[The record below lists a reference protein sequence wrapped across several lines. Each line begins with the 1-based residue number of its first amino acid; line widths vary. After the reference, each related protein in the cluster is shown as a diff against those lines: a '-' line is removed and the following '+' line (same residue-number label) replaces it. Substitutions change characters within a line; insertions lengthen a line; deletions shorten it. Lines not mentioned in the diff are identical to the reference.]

1 MKKIV
6 AILLSITL
14 FFACIIKISASETY
28 KASTYIDVIKNT
40 DDTIHV
46 LLYISTYTDMNIAGM
61 HFTINYLYDY
71 DNSIFPL
78 RLVENF
84 SNYDERFCNPLIG
97 YNSDSGSL
105 NYVWSDSPVYVSADE
120 EILLAELSFDV
131 ALDAPDG
138 EYQFQLH
145 CSEFYRTRTENDS
158 GTSETIDVPIA
169 IVSEYVPIWLGKKLS
184 TYGTNFEIVVSGT
197 KKKTLDIFV
206 NKNVSIDYC
215 YIEDSSVA
223 QITNIENYDD
233 NSGARIS
240 IIGKSIGSTKLNI
253 VGGYNNNE
261 ETTVSLKV
269 FARSPWILSVKS
281 PPVKSSY
288 IPGETLDLSGLIL
301 QLEYDNGDTEEIPY
315 SENTSSNF
323 TIGSYDF
330 STIGS
335 KRIKVTHSGLSTY
348 LDMVVVSTTD
358 PIPPTNMI
366 RGDMNK
372 DNLVTDADAIY
383 LLYYTFFPND
393 YPLNQNGDF
402 NGDAFITDADAIYLL
417 YHTFFPNDYPI

>member
-1 MKKIV
+1 MKKLV
-6 AILLSITL
+6 AILLSMTL
-14 FFACIIKISASETY
+14 FFTCVIKISASDTY
-28 KASTYIDVIKNT
+28 KASTYIDIIKNT

-46 LLYISTYTDMNIAGM
+46 FLYISAYTDMNIAGM

-78 RLVENF
+78 RLDENF
-84 SNYDERFCNPLIG
+84 SNYDERFSNPVIG
-97 YNSDSGSL
+97 YDADSGKL
-105 NYVWSDSPVYVSADE
+105 NYVWSDSAVHVSADE
-120 EILLAELSFDV
+120 EILLAEFSLAV
-131 ALDAPDG
+131 APAAPDG
-138 EYQFQLH
+138 EYQFRLH

-158 GTSETIDVPIA
+158 TTSETIDVPVG
-169 IVSEYVPIWLGKKLS
+169 IVSEYVPVWLGKKLS

-197 KKKTLDIFV
+197 IKKTLDIFV

-261 ETTVSLKV
+261 ETTVSIIV
-269 FARSPWILSVKS
+269 FARSPWILRVKN
-281 PPVKSSY
+281 PPVKSNY
-288 IPGETLDLSGLIL
+288 ILNETLDLTGLIL
-301 QLEYDNGDTEEIPY
+301 QLEYDNGDTEDIPY
-315 SENTSSNF
+315 SQNTSSSFN
-323 TIGSYDF
+323 IGSYDF

-348 LDMVVVSTTD
+348 LNLEVVNATEPT
-358 PIPPTNMI
+358 PPADVLQ
-366 RGDMNK
+366 GDLNT
-372 DNLVTDADAIY
+372 DNLITDADAIY
-383 LLYYTFFPND
+383 LLYHTFFPND

-402 NGDAFITDADAIYLL
+402 NGDNLITDADAIYLL